1 MRRETWKDGV
11 LILVETL
18 PDIVPDQIT
27 RYQLQKALQAIGKLT
42 AFKTFASNVA
52 RTPDELIDWAEKQ
65 VWTRNDPL
73 ILAAATAGGVT
84 APQLDALFIA
94 AALIG

>member
-1 MRRETWKDGV
+1 MNIETWKNGV
-11 LILVETL
+11 LLNTQVV
-18 PDIVPDQIT
+18 PDIVPQQIT

-65 VWTRNDPL
+65 VWSRNDPL

-94 AALIG
+94 ASLIG